1 MSDVIECH
9 KSAAAVKTSRR
20 EVLSAMGI
28 VAGASI
34 VRAVVGPTGRVW
46 ADPTPVAAEGHAP
59 VGLTLLPHP
68 APKRMHGWSWKL
80 PPNLV
85 RPDSGLRNNIFYL
98 GQKVNFKLG
107 LAAKTYEVRD
117 YFGELVDHGPAGAN
131 ITVKVAQPGWYKLY
145 IFGSKATQQWG
156 DIVGGTTFVI
166 FRKTPGF
173 APQPPKGF
181 DSGSITDE
189 PMHGVTGIGPERESV
204 PDCTKPEMSIKSLE
218 PPIQLLEK
226 FYMPYDPL
234 RHRVLEI
241 SFSNGTKD
249 SAGVKQIVEHF
260 KKRVQCWEPRNEPN
274 GGSTGAAFAVN
285 EMKPFYE
292 AIKSV
297 DPNLTVLGPGTVTIT
312 PAGNML
318 GWIEDFL
325 KAGGGKYIDAFS
337 MHIYNAINGDLS
349 MGREALVNLNKLL
362 AKYGVAQKPKWQTEQ
377 GYFCPVYGSYQP
389 RLQGRWTMIQMSL
402 YEQFGIPKERNCYFY
417 DKSHGFWDFP
427 SWFEN
432 GDGSLNPAA
441 SLMRVWSEE
450 VYGTNFAQPYDFGQ
464 PGNNLYVGSLFTGPN
479 KRVAIFQSAGVHN
492 GQVLLHVRGGRT
504 LSLVSSQG
512 VESKLAV
519 RGGVATLPVPELP
532 VYVRLARGQQIA
544 VVPTN
549 WGPNLALQPGVTA
562 ATSPAAPQKTKES
575 DNDISKLHNGVLEN
589 WYYAQGK
596 VTPWNFT
603 PVSWPCWIEMRLPK
617 PTPISRVVVFA
628 CVPWQGQGTLLNYE
642 LQYHHQGR
650 WITLDHINK
659 PTKTFGVYTP
669 NVRTTVD
676 SFFDDHCIFPS
687 HFSPVTADRIRL
699 LVHDAS
705 WGGGAS
711 EIIGQAGGQSGPHW
725 ITLREIEIYGS

>member
-1 MSDVIECH
+1 MSRPSV
-9 KSAAAVKTSRR
+9 SRAMNLRKTSRR
-20 EVLSAMGI
+20 DILRAMGV
-28 VAGASI
+28 VAGASA
-34 VRAVVGPTGRVW
+34 VGAVVGGPS
-46 ADPTPVAAEGHAP
+46 AAEVIRESTAPEGHAP
-59 VGLTLLPHP
+59 VGLRLHGHP
-68 APKRMHGWSWKL
+68 APARTHGWSWKL

-85 RPDSGLRNNIFYL
+85 RPNSGLRNNNFYV
-98 GQKVNFKLG
+98 GQPVTFKLG
-107 LAAKTYEVRD
+107 PSARTYEVRD
-117 YFGELVDHGPAGAN
+117 YFGEIVDHGPAGLD
-131 ITVKVAQPGWYKLY
+131 ITVRVKRPGWYKLY
-145 IFGSKATQQWG
+145 IYGAKATQEWG

-166 FRKTPGF
+166 FRKKPGF
-173 APQPPKGF
+173 APQPPQGF

-189 PMHGVTGIGPERESV
+189 PMHGVTGIGPEREGVS
-204 PDCTKPEMSIKSLE
+204 DCAKPAASIKGLE

-249 SAGVKQIVEHF
+249 IAGVKKIVEHF

-274 GGSTGAAFAVN
+274 FGSTGTAFAIN

-292 AIKSV
+292 AVKSV

-325 KAGGGKYIDAFS
+325 KAGGGQHIDAFS

-362 AKYGVAQKPKWQTEQ
+362 AKYGVAHKPKWQTEQ

-402 YEQFGIPKERNCYFY
+402 YEQFGIPKEQNCYFY

-441 SLMRVWSEE
+441 SLMRVWAEE
-450 VYGTNFAQPYDFGQ
+450 VYGTNFVRAYNFGQ
-464 PGNNLYVGSLFTGPN
+464 PGNNMYVGSLFAGPN

-492 GQVLLHVRGGRT
+492 GHVMLKVTGGGM
-504 LSLVSSQG
+504 LKLVSSQG

-519 RGGVATLPVPELP
+519 RGGVAILPVPELP
-532 VYVRLARGQQIA
+532 VYVELTRGQDIT
-544 VVPTN
+544 VEPTI
-549 WGPNLALQPGVTA
+549 WGPNLALQPGVSA
-562 ATSPAAPQKTKES
+562 STSPPAKQKKTGKN
-575 DNDISKLHNGVLEN
+575 NDISKLYNGVLEN
-589 WYYAQGK
+589 WYYAQGQ

-617 PTPISRVVVFA
+617 PTRISRVVVFA

-642 LQYHHQGR
+642 LQYENHGH

-659 PTKTFGVYTP
+659 PTKTFGVFTP

-687 HFSPVTADRIRL
+687 HFKPVTTSRIRL
-699 LVHDAS
+699 LVHDAT

-725 ITLREIEIYGS
+725 ITLREIEIYS